1 MSTGNITRPLEG
13 IRIIGLEQY
22 MAGPYCTMLLA
33 DAGAEVIKIERPG
46 SGDPRRVM
54 PPFAEG
60 NGKKKGAGFMG
71 YNRNKKSLA
80 LNLRAPEGQ
89 EVFRKLAASADV
101 VVENLRPGS
110 MAKQG
115 LGFEDMRKTNKGLIW
130 SVISGFGQ
138 LEDYRGPYAN
148 RPAFDIVAEAM
159 GGIMHMVG
167 FADKPPSWTIYGMAD
182 IYSGQIA
189 AYGIMQALFMRERTG
204 LGQLVDSSMLDN
216 MIALNEAQISLYSV
230 AGQVNTR
237 GMPKNVWPR
246 DAYECSDG
254 WLAVNVPD
262 NIIWGRMAETIGQ
275 PELKDDERAKDGA
288 ARCQNIDFLQPK
300 LEAWFKSQTRDAAVD
315 ELNNAG
321 VPCGPIYDTEDIFK
335 DPQVQARG
343 ILVDIEDPDVGTL
356 KFARTGPYLGAA
368 PEIATNPAPDLGQHT
383 RKVLEDILGYG
394 SGDVDGLAEA
404 GVVQLADGT

>member
-1 MSTGNITRPLEG
+1 MNDKTVTRPLEG
-13 IRIIGLEQY
+13 IRVVGLEQY

-60 NGKKKGAGFMG
+60 NGKKKGAGFLG

-89 EVFRKLAASADV
+89 EVFRKLVQTADV

-110 MAKQG
+110 MSKQG
-115 LGFEDMRKTNKGLIW
+115 LGFEDMRKTNARLIW
-130 SVISGFGQ
+130 AVISGFGQ
-138 LEDYRGPYAN
+138 LEGYRGPYSD

-189 AYGIMQALFMRERTG
+189 AYGVMQALFMRERTG
-204 LGQLVDSSMLDN
+204 EGQLVDSSMFDN
-216 MIALNEAQISLYSV
+216 MIALNEAQMALYSV

-237 GMPKNVWPR
+237 GKPKNAWPR

-262 NIIWGRMAETIGQ
+262 NIIWGRMAETIGR
-275 PELKDDERAKDGA
+275 PDLKDDERAKDGA
-288 ARCQNIDFLQPK
+288 ARCRNIDFLQPV
-300 LEAWFKSQTRDAAVD
+300 LADWFKAQTRDAAVNA
-315 ELNNAG
+315 LNAAG
-321 VPCGPIYDTEDIFK
+321 VPCGPVYDAEDIFN

-343 ILVDIEDPDVGTL
+343 VLVDIDDPDVGTL

-368 PEIATNPAPDLGQHT
+368 PEIVTIPAPDLGQHT
-383 RKVLEDILGYG
+383 REVLEGMLDY
-394 SGDVDGLAEA
+394 SSDEVAALAEA
-404 GVVQLADGT
+404 GVVEVAEST